1 MKYSKNFERDYAWYL
16 KYKDIFTFD
25 GSPNRLLNVDLEN
38 GYNAKHCFYILDSTG
53 KLLPTN
59 EPRLLSELLKC
70 KGSINFHIK
79 MWSEGVYEGISNIN
93 EFIKEFELL
102 DWMVKAIENQ
112 LKRKYENRICRK

>member
-1 MKYSKNFERDYAWYL
+1 MKYSKNFERDYNWYL

-25 GSPNRLLNVDLEN
+25 GSPNRLLNIDLEN

-53 KLLPTN
+53 KLLSTN

-79 MWSEGVYEGISNIN
+79 MWVEGIAEGISNIN
-93 EFIKEFELL
+93 EFIEEFELL
-102 DWMVKAIENQ
+102 DWMIKAIENQ
-112 LKRKYENRICRK
+112 LKKKI